1 MSRAKRNQHDP
12 RQQPLPTWV
21 TGMIREEVDLLDA
34 IQLPPL
40 PQRISRRNNVTGNN
54 NTIPDLFD
62 NNNTSGSQN
71 DPTTVHSSGSSN
83 TINDPT
89 NTINDPTN
97 TINNPTNDTARSMDT
112 TTSAPIT
119 PANTVI
125 ATFGTS
131 NTNTV
136 PTNTF
141 TNAISNISTYK
152 ESFIHQLL
160 GTQGRVT
167 NPISN
172 NPIYIPKVGFMEHWD
187 FRT

>member
-1 MSRAKRNQHDP
+1 MSRAKRNRHDP

-21 TGMIREEVDLLDA
+21 TGITREEVDLLDA

-40 PQRISRRNNVTGNN
+40 SQRTSRRNNATGNN
-54 NTIPDLFD
+54 NTIPDPFD
-62 NNNTSGSQN
+62 NNTSGSQN
-71 DPTTVHSSGSSN
+71 DPTTVQSSGSSN

-89 NTINDPTN
+89 NIINDPTN
-97 TINNPTNDTARSMDT
+97 TINNPTNDTARSMDI

-119 PANTVI
+119 LTNTVT

-141 TNAISNISTYK
+141 ANVISNISTYK
-152 ESFIHQLL
+152 ESLIHQLL
-160 GTQGRVT
+160 GT
-167 NPISN
+167 
-172 NPIYIPKVGFMEHWD
+172 
-187 FRT
+187 